1 MNAVPAAEPTR
12 FSAVGLTMK
21 SFPWSRAGAA
31 LVCVGLL
38 AGAGCSSAYY
48 GAMEKFGYAKREI
61 LVDRVEDTRKAQ
73 TEAKEQFAS
82 ALEHF
87 LAVTRADG
95 GDLQRK
101 YDALNRDLTR
111 SEERAKAVRDRV
123 AAVEDVAEALFR
135 EWKQELG
142 QYSNATLRRESE
154 RELDLTRRR
163 YDTLIRLMR
172 RAADRMDPVLATFR
186 DQVLFLKHN
195 LNARALASLD
205 ETHRELE
212 ADIARLIAD
221 MESSIREAESFIQSL
236 PK

>member
-1 MNAVPAAEPTR
+1 MNKVPLFA
-12 FSAVGLTMK
+12 L
-21 SFPWSRAGAA
+21 GAA
-31 LVCVGLL
+31 LLF
-38 AGAGCSSAYY
+38 AGCSSTYY
-48 GAMEKFGYAKREI
+48 NTMEKFGVAKREI

-87 LAVTRADG
+87 LAVTKVDG
-95 GDLQRK
+95 GDLQQK
-101 YDALNRDLTR
+101 YNSLNHDLAR
-111 SEERAKAVRDRV
+111 SEARAKEVRDRI

-142 QYSNATLRRESE
+142 QYSSASLRNESQ
-154 RELDLTRRR
+154 RELDATRRR
-163 YDTLIRLMR
+163 YDTLIHLMH

-205 ETHRELE
+205 TTNRTLD
-212 ADIARLIAD
+212 ADVSQLIRD
-221 MESSIREAESFIQSL
+221 MEASIREAESFIKNLSTAEA
-236 PK
+236 K